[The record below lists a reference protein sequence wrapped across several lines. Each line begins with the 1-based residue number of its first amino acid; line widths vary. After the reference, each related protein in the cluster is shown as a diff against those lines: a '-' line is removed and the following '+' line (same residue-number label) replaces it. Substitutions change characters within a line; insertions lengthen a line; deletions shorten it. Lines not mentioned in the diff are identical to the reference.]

1 MSTTIHKQTY
11 SGGQAYRYHVSD
23 EAGDTRYVA
32 EPTGLQLPRPTRLV
46 EFFDPDHHRV
56 GRLQP
61 FEVAPWQY
69 PKRYEL
75 FAGEEAEEPYA
86 VIYESMR
93 LVDVL
98 LLRLPRYELQLGQH
112 RYVARGSRY
121 GDCFYQIFPA
131 PAEEAGEVG
140 EEQAGREVGE
150 SEPAEPAGK
159 SVSLTETSVG
169 RIRCPKAGPSYVVE
183 TDAAPLRQAPTVVAA
198 LVILIDLEQTA

>member
-23 EAGDTRYVA
+23 EAGGVRYLA
-32 EPTGLQLPRPTRLV
+32 EPTGLLLPNPTRQI
-46 EFFDPDHHRV
+46 EFFDQDHRRV

-61 FEVAPWQY
+61 FDVPPWQY

-75 FAGEEAEEPYA
+75 FAGEEAEELHA

-121 GDCFYQIFPA
+121 GECFYQIFRA
-131 PAEEAGEVG
+131 PAGEGGEVG
-140 EEQAGREVGE
+140 EERDGQEVGE
-150 SEPAEPAGK
+150 SEPAGPAGK
-159 SVSLTETSVG
+159 TVSLTETSVG
-169 RIRCPKAGPSYVVE
+169 RIRRPKAGPSYVVE

-198 LVILIDLEQTA
+198 LVILIDLEQTT